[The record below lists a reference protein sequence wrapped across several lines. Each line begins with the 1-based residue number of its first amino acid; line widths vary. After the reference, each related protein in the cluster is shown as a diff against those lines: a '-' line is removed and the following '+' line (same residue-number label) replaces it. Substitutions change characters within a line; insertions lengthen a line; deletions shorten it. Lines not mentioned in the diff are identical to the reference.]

1 MGDLTDL
8 KSSSSD
14 ERTDEEE
21 SDPDDGSD
29 FVVRWVFDVAV
40 SFGNEEAN

>member
-8 KSSSSD
+8 KSSSS
-14 ERTDEEE
+14 DEEE

-40 SFGNEEAN
+40 SFGNEEAS